1 MKILMINGTMRK
13 GKSYILGRMLIE
25 RIAKEEDVVE
35 ELFLPRDMPE
45 FCRGCALCIQQGE
58 DRCPDYL
65 IYLKRVTKMIDEADL
80 LVFTTP
86 VFVYHASGQM
96 KALLDHYGYRWMV
109 HRPEASMFQKQ
120 AVCVTTAAGA
130 GMRSA
135 MKDISDSLRW
145 WGVARIYKCG
155 MAVPFSSWE
164 EADQALQDKVKE
176 KLEKV
181 TSKICHDPKEVRPSL
196 RTKLMFHI
204 MRILMKRKETEDIDQ
219 RYWAERGWLGRK
231 RPWKET

>member
-1 MKILMINGTMRK
+1 MKILMINGTMRR

-25 RIAKEEDVVE
+25 RIAKEEDVVD
-35 ELFLPRDMPE
+35 ELFLPKDMPE
-45 FCRGCALCIQQGE
+45 FCRGCGLCIRQGE
-58 DRCPDYL
+58 TKCPDYL
-65 IYLKRVTKMIDEADL
+65 IYLRRITKMMDEADL

-86 VFVYHASGQM
+86 VFVFHASGQM

-109 HRPEASMFQKQ
+109 HRPAAAMFRKQ

-135 MKDISDSLRW
+135 LKDITDSLYW
-145 WGVARIYKCG
+145 WGVARVYKCG
-155 MAVPFSSWE
+155 AAVPVSFWD
-164 EADQALQDKVKE
+164 EADQALQDQVKE
-176 KLEKV
+176 KLDKIS
-181 TSKICHDPKEVRPSL
+181 SKIIRDPQKVRPSL
-196 RTKLMFHI
+196 RAKLLFYI
-204 MRILMKRKETEDIDQ
+204 MRIFQKRKEKEDIDQ